1 MKDLQAV
8 LTAFHDATQCPVAV
22 WLADEKDPARLATA
36 ISAGTVLAPDA
47 LPETEQGPVP
57 TNGGEVITA
66 RLGGLKRAWMT
77 MGPCEGESRPLER
90 NARLLLPVVNQM
102 MRTGL
107 EMEHTA
113 AELAGRYEE
122 ISLLY
127 TISEILGR
135 TVALEEAA
143 KTILT
148 ELSQT
153 VGARRG
159 AILLYDRPTTMLYA
173 VTAVGIEQ
181 AQLTSIPISDMGS
194 VAARVFRTRHL
205 AIADASESTSEH
217 EAIYSRDTMLA
228 APIIWTS
235 STGSLP
241 LGVVILSERETG
253 QPFSAGDQKL
263 VAAIATQI
271 GIAIQNSRLVR
282 ASMDQQRLQQ
292 EMLLAHDL
300 QMKLLPQPASLSADA
315 EIAARVVPAESVGG
329 DFYHLF
335 RLGNAST
342 GVMIGDV
349 SSHGYR
355 AALIM
360 ALTMSAASI
369 HAQIHSDPGA
379 MLGALLGSVRDE
391 LTTTEMFVS
400 LFYGVVNRKKSVLS
414 YANTG
419 HPHAFL
425 FGPDGKYERL
435 PALDPPL
442 GMVDEPPHAK
452 SLPWHPRES
461 LLLLFTDGISDARN
475 AKGEKLGEQR
485 VLDAVRKNRK
495 EPVETIMEK
504 VFESLRRFT
513 GRTPLRDD
521 QTLVILR
528 A

>member
-1 MKDLQAV
+1 
-8 LTAFHDATQCPVAV
+8 
-22 WLADEKDPARLATA
+22 
-36 ISAGTVLAPDA
+36 
-47 LPETEQGPVP
+47 
-57 TNGGEVITA
+57 
-66 RLGGLKRAWMT
+66 
-77 MGPCEGESRPLER
+77 
-90 NARLLLPVVNQM
+90 
-102 MRTGL
+102 
-107 EMEHTA
+107 
-113 AELAGRYEE
+113 
-122 ISLLY
+122 
-127 TISEILGR
+127 
-135 TVALEEAA
+135 
-143 KTILT
+143 
-148 ELSQT
+148 
-153 VGARRG
+153 
-159 AILLYDRPTTMLYA
+159 
-173 VTAVGIEQ
+173 
-181 AQLTSIPISDMGS
+181 
-194 VAARVFRTRHL
+194 
-205 AIADASESTSEH
+205 
-217 EAIYSRDTMLA
+217 MLA

-241 LGVVILSERETG
+241 LGLVILSERETG

-369 HAQIHSDPGA
+369 HAQIHADPGA
-379 MLGALLGSVRDE
+379 MLGALMGSVKDE

-425 FGPDGKYERL
+425 FAPDGKYDRL

-442 GMVDEPPHAK
+442 GMVDAPPHAK
-452 SLPWHPRES
+452 TLPWHPKES

-475 AKGEKLGEQR
+475 AKGDKLGEQR
-485 VLDAVRKNRK
+485 VLDAVKKNRK
-495 EPVETIMEK
+495 EPVNTILEK

-513 GRTPLRDD
+513 GSTPLRDD

>member
-1 MKDLQAV
+1 MKDLRAV
-8 LTAFHDATQCPVAV
+8 LAAFQDATQCAVAV
-22 WLADEKDPARLATA
+22 WIADDKNPPTLAAAT
-36 ISAGTVLAPDA
+36 SAGAVLAPDT
-47 LPETEQGPVP
+47 LPDTEHGAVLTNAGRVMTTRLAGP
-57 TNGGEVITA
+57 
-66 RLGGLKRAWMT
+66 KRAWMT
-77 MGPCEGESRPLER
+77 VGPCEGDQLPLER

-135 TVALEEAA
+135 TVTLEEAA
-143 KTILT
+143 TTILT

-173 VTAVGIEQ
+173 VAAIGIEQ
-181 AQLTSIPISDMGS
+181 TQLTSIPINDMGS

-205 AIADASESTSEH
+205 GIADSSESTSEH

-241 LGVVILSERETG
+241 LGVVILSERERG

-379 MLGALLGSVRDE
+379 MLGALLGSVTDE
-391 LTTTEMFVS
+391 LTTTEMFVT
-400 LFYGVVNRKKSVLS
+400 LFYGVVNRKKSVLH

-425 FGPDGKYERL
+425 FGPDGKCDRL

-442 GMVDEPPHAK
+442 GMVDAAPHAK
-452 SLPWHPRES
+452 SLPWHPKES

-475 AKGEKLGEQR
+475 SKGDRLGEQR
-485 VLDAVRKNRK
+485 VLDAVKKNRK
-495 EPVETIMEK
+495 EPVDVILEK
-504 VFESLRRFT
+504 VFESLRRFS

>member
-1 MKDLQAV
+1 MKDLQSV
-8 LTAFHDATQCPVAV
+8 LAAFKDATECPVAV
-22 WLADEKDPARLATA
+22 WLADEKNPSALVTA
-36 ISAGTVLAPDA
+36 VSAGIVLAPDT
-47 LPETEQGPVP
+47 LPEADQGPVP
-57 TNGGEVITA
+57 TNDGQLMTA
-66 RLGGLKRAWMT
+66 RLSGLKRAWMT
-77 MGPCEGESRPLER
+77 IGPCEGEQRPLER

-143 KTILT
+143 KTILI

-159 AILLYDRPTTMLYA
+159 AILLYDKPTTLLYA
-173 VTAVGIEQ
+173 VAAIGVE
-181 AQLTSIPISDMGS
+181 AQLTSIPINDMGS

-205 AIADASESTSEH
+205 AIADSRESTSEH

-241 LGVVILSERETG
+241 LGVVVLSERETG

-271 GIAIQNSRLVR
+271 GIAIQNARLVR

-369 HAQIHSDPGA
+369 HAQIHSDPGS
-379 MLGALLGSVRDE
+379 MLGALLGSVREE

-400 LFYGVVNRKKSVLS
+400 LFYGVVNRKKSVLN

-425 FGPDGKYERL
+425 FGPDGKYDRL

-442 GMVDEPPHAK
+442 GMVDAPPHAK
-452 SLPWHPRES
+452 SLPWHPKES

-475 AKGEKLGEQR
+475 SKGDRLGEQR
-485 VLDAVRKNRK
+485 VLDAVKKNRK
-495 EPVETIMEK
+495 EPVDTILEK

>member
-1 MKDLQAV
+1 MKDLHAV
-8 LTAFHDATQCPVAV
+8 LAAFQDATRCPVAV
-22 WLADEKDPARLATA
+22 WVADDKNAAALTTAVASGAT
-36 ISAGTVLAPDA
+36 LQPDR
-47 LPETEQGPVP
+47 LPEAEEGPVP
-57 TNGGEVITA
+57 TNDGQLITA
-66 RLGGLKRAWMT
+66 RLSGLKRAWMT
-77 MGPCEGESRPLER
+77 MGPCEGEHRPLAR
-90 NARLLLPVVNQM
+90 NAQLLLPVVNQM

-159 AILLYDRPTTMLYA
+159 AILLYDKPSTMLYA
-173 VTAVGIEQ
+173 VAAVGVEQ
-181 AQLTSIPISDMGS
+181 GLTSIPINDMGS

-217 EAIYSRDTMLA
+217 EAIYSRDTMFA

-241 LGVVILSERETG
+241 LGVVVLSEREGG

-292 EMLLAHDL
+292 EMALAHDL
-300 QMKLLPQPASLSADA
+300 QMKLLPQPGSLSADA

-342 GVMIGDV
+342 GVMVGDV

-379 MLGALLGSVRDE
+379 MLGALLGSVREE

-425 FGPDGKYERL
+425 FGPDGKYDRL

-442 GMVDEPPHAK
+442 GMVDAAPHAK
-452 SLPWHPRES
+452 SLPWHPKES

-475 AKGEKLGEQR
+475 AKGDRLGEQR

-495 EPVETIMEK
+495 EPVEMILEK

>member
-1 MKDLQAV
+1 MKDLHAV
-8 LTAFHDATQCPVAV
+8 LAAFQDATQCPVAV
-22 WLADEKDPARLATA
+22 WIADDKNPAALTTAVASGAT
-36 ISAGTVLAPDA
+36 LRPDK
-47 LPETEQGPVP
+47 LPEADDGPVS
-57 TNGGEVITA
+57 TNDGQLITV
-66 RLGGLKRAWMT
+66 RLSGLKRAWMT
-77 MGPCEGESRPLER
+77 MGPCEGERQPLER

-159 AILLYDRPTTMLYA
+159 AILLYDKPSAMLYA
-173 VTAVGIEQ
+173 VAAIGVEQ
-181 AQLTSIPISDMGS
+181 SLTSIPINDMGS

-217 EAIYSRDTMLA
+217 EAIYSRDTMFA

-241 LGVVILSERETG
+241 LGVVVLSEREGG

-282 ASMDQQRLQQ
+282 ASMDQQRLHQ
-292 EMLLAHDL
+292 EMALAHDL
-300 QMKLLPQPASLSADA
+300 QMKLLPQPGSLSADA

-379 MLGALLGSVRDE
+379 MLGALLESVREE

-425 FGPDGKYERL
+425 FGPDGKYDRL

-442 GMVDEPPHAK
+442 GMVDAAPHAK
-452 SLPWHPRES
+452 SLPWHPKES

-475 AKGEKLGEQR
+475 AKGDKLGEQR

-495 EPVETIMEK
+495 EPAEMILEK
-504 VFESLRRFT
+504 IFESLRRFT

>member
-8 LTAFHDATQCPVAV
+8 LAAFQEATQCPVAV
-22 WLADEKDPARLATA
+22 WVGDDKTPPTLA
-36 ISAGTVLAPDA
+36 IVVSSGMVLSPDT
-47 LPETEQGPVP
+47 LPEIEQGALL
-57 TNGGEVITA
+57 TNNGEVIAA
-66 RLGGLKRAWMT
+66 RLSGHKRAWMT
-77 MGPCEGESRPLER
+77 MGPCDAGRRPRER
-90 NARLLLPVVNQM
+90 NAELLLPVVNRM

-143 KTILT
+143 KTILA

-153 VGARRG
+153 VGARRA
-159 AILLYDRPTTMLYA
+159 AILLYDKPTTMLYA
-173 VTAVGIEQ
+173 VAAIGVE
-181 AQLTSIPISDMGS
+181 AQLTSIPINDMGS

-217 EAIYSRDTMLA
+217 EAVYSRDTMLA

-241 LGVVILSERETG
+241 LGVVTLSERETG
-253 QPFSAGDQKL
+253 QPFTAGDQKL

-300 QMKLLPQPASLSADA
+300 QMKLLPQPGSLSADA

-335 RLGNAST
+335 RLSNSAT

-349 SSHGYR
+349 SGHGYR

-379 MLGALLGSVRDE
+379 MLAALLGSVREE
-391 LTTTEMFVS
+391 LATTEMFIS
-400 LFYGVVNRKKSVLS
+400 LFYGVINRKKSVLN

-425 FGPDGKYERL
+425 FDPDGKCDRL

-442 GMVDEPPHAK
+442 GMMDAPPHAA
-452 SLPWHPRES
+452 SRPWHARES
-461 LLLLFTDGISDARN
+461 LLLLFTDGISDARS
-475 AKGEKLGEQR
+475 AKGDRFGEQR
-485 VLDAVRKNRK
+485 VLDVVKKNRG
-495 EPVETIMEK
+495 EPVEVIQEK
-504 VFESLRRFT
+504 VFESLRRFL

-521 QTLVILR
+521 QTMVLIR

>member
-1 MKDLQAV
+1 MKDLHAV
-8 LTAFHDATQCPVAV
+8 LAAFQEATQCPVAV
-22 WLADEKDPARLATA
+22 WVADDKMPPTLAIAV
-36 ISAGTVLAPDA
+36 SSGNVLSPDT
-47 LPETEQGPVP
+47 LPETEQGALL
-57 TNGGEVITA
+57 TNNGQVITA
-66 RLGGLKRAWMT
+66 RLSGVKRAWMT
-77 MGPCEGESRPLER
+77 MGPCEGGRRPLER
-90 NARLLLPVVNQM
+90 NAELLLPVVNRM

-143 KTILT
+143 KTILV

-153 VGARRG
+153 VGSRRA
-159 AILLYDRPTTMLYA
+159 AILLYDKPTTMLYA
-173 VTAVGIEQ
+173 VAAVGVE
-181 AQLTSIPISDMGS
+181 AQLTSIPINDMGS

-217 EAIYSRDTMLA
+217 EAVYSRDTMLA

-300 QMKLLPQPASLSADA
+300 QMKLLPQPGSLSADA

-335 RLGNAST
+335 RLSNAAT

-349 SSHGYR
+349 SGHGYR

-379 MLGALLGSVRDE
+379 MLAALLGSVREE
-391 LTTTEMFVS
+391 LATTEMFVS
-400 LFYGVVNRKKSVLS
+400 LFYGVINRKKSCLN

-419 HPHAFL
+419 HPHAFV
-425 FGPDGKYERL
+425 FGPDGKCDRL

-442 GMVDEPPHAK
+442 GMMDAPPHAA
-452 SLPWHPRES
+452 SLPWHSRES

-475 AKGEKLGEQR
+475 AKGDRFGEQR
-485 VLDAVRKNRK
+485 VLDAVKKNRS
-495 EPVETIMEK
+495 EPVELIQEK
-504 VFESLRRFT
+504 VFESLRRFL

-521 QTLVILR
+521 QTLVLLR

>member
-1 MKDLQAV
+1 MKDLHAV
-8 LTAFHDATQCPVAV
+8 LAAFQDATQCPVSV
-22 WLADEKDPARLATA
+22 WVADEQEPPRLT
-36 ISAGTVLAPDA
+36 LAVASGGETKPDS
-47 LPETEQGPVP
+47 LPEVEQGPVF
-57 TNGGEVITA
+57 TNDGAVITA
-66 RLGGLKRAWMT
+66 RLSGLKRAWMT
-77 MGPCEGESRPLER
+77 VGPCEGDRRPLER

-102 MRTGL
+102 ARTGL

-143 KTILT
+143 KTILA

-159 AILLYDRPTTMLYA
+159 AILLYDKPSTMLYA
-173 VTAVGIEQ
+173 VAATGVEG
-181 AQLTSIPISDMGS
+181 QLTSIPINDMGS

-241 LGVVILSERETG
+241 LGVVVLSERETG

-369 HAQIHSDPGA
+369 HAQIHADPGA
-379 MLGALLGSVRDE
+379 MLGALLGSVREE

-400 LFYGVVNRKKSVLS
+400 LFYGVVNRKKSVLN

-425 FGPDGKYERL
+425 FHPDGKYDRL

-442 GMVDEPPHAK
+442 GMVDDLPHAK
-452 SLPWHPRES
+452 SLPWHPKES

-485 VLDAVRKNRK
+485 VLDAVKKNRK
-495 EPVETIMEK
+495 EPVEAILEK

-521 QTLVILR
+521 QTLVLLR
-528 A
+528 T